1 MACCGENRARV
12 SRGRDA
18 PAAVSSPRR
27 ATSQRWSTTTGPTNF
42 EYIGRSSLT
51 VTAPRSGRRYYFA
64 HPGAVVLVEERDVR
78 ALMGV
83 TALQLVDG

>member
-1 MACCGENRARV
+1 MACCGKNRAQASKRP
-12 SRGRDA
+12 DET
-18 PAAVSSPRR
+18 AASSSARLSTGPRR
-27 ATSQRWSTTTGPTNF
+27 LPIGGPGSF

-64 HPGAVVLVEERDVR
+64 HPGAVVLVDAGDVR

-83 TALQLVDG
+83 TALQLVEG